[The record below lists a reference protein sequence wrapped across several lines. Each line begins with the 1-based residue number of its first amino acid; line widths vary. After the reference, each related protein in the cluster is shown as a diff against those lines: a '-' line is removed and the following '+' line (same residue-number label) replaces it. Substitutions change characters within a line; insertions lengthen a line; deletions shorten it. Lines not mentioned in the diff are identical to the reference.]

1 MILAI
6 IGNGEELLTEPILAC
21 EYSMETGVM
30 TLYKTD
36 KTKVE
41 VDTKIDRVSL
51 AENGCIRNTFNGE
64 TIGNDK

>member
-21 EYSMETGVM
+21 EYSMETGVL

-36 KTKVE
+36 ETKVE

-51 AENGCIRNTFNGE
+51 AENGCICNTFNGE